1 MMTRFVDVV
10 INRPIEGPFTYS
22 IPKDLGDSVD
32 IGSCVEVSFGKKEVV
47 GYVVGFPS
55 NCEFKNVKPLLR
67 VLDKKASINDE
78 ILKLTKWI
86 ADYYYSTWGEAISA
100 AVPSVL
106 KRGPKKRRVKSQVS
120 CIKEPETEY
129 IDGSD
134 KHLDPTLEQKQALAS
149 IKKCIDDKIHKV
161 FLLHG
166 VTGSGKTEVY
176 LQSISHALDSG
187 YSSIILVPE
196 ISLTPQTVARF
207 KARFGERIAILHS
220 QLVGSK
226 RASEWERIV
235 SGEAQIVVGAR
246 SAIFAPLKNLGL
258 VVVDEEHENTYKQED
273 APRYHARE
281 VAIKRA
287 EISGAVVILGSATPS
302 LETFFLAEK
311 KRYTLVELPERI
323 DSKLLPEV
331 EIVDMREEL
340 TRSKKIPLLSQSLKE
355 WIRKDLAEDKQ
366 IILFLNRRGFS
377 TFISCRKCGYVLR
390 CKRCEVS
397 LTYHFHA
404 KQLICHHC
412 KFTMDPPTICP
423 ECNSSYVKYWGIGTE
438 KVESEIHRLF
448 PSAVISRMDTDSTH
462 KRGTHEKVLSK
473 FKAGK
478 IDVLVGTQ
486 MIAKGLDFP
495 KVTLVGVISADTALN
510 LPDFRS
516 GERTFNLLTQVAGR
530 AGRGDLGGRVII
542 QSYTPAHYAIQA
554 AKNHDYQSFYS
565 KEISYRKDL
574 GLPPFRHMACL
585 TFRGR
590 KDEKVFKF
598 SESCKDRLK
607 KKDRDKK
614 IEILG
619 PAPAPV
625 SKMRGMYR
633 WNLFLKT
640 EKAEDIVALLKETLG
655 NRRKEKGILTT
666 VDIDPS

>member
-1 MMTRFVDVV
+1 MAKFIDVV
-10 INRPIEGPFTYS
+10 INRPIEGPFTYN
-22 IPKDLGDSVD
+22 IPKELEGSVE
-32 IGSCVEVSFGKKEVV
+32 IGSCVEVSFGNKVVV
-47 GYVVGFPS
+47 GYVIGFPS
-55 NCEFKNVKPLLR
+55 DCEFKNVKPLLR
-67 VLDKKASINDE
+67 VLDKKAAINDE

-106 KRGPKKRRVKSQVS
+106 KRGPKKRRTKELKTQK
-120 CIKEPETEY
+120 IKEPEVEY
-129 IDGSD
+129 LDGSG
-134 KHLDPTLEQKQALAS
+134 KHLPPNHEQKQALAS

-226 RASEWERIV
+226 RIYEWERII
-235 SGEAQIVVGAR
+235 SGQAQIVVGAR

-273 APRYHARE
+273 VPRYHARE

-287 EISGAVVILGSATPS
+287 EISNAVVILGSATPS
-302 LETFFLAEK
+302 LESFYLAEK
-311 KRYTLVELPERI
+311 KSYTLVELPERI
-323 DSKLLPEV
+323 DSRLLPEV

-355 WIRKDLAEDKQ
+355 WIKKDLAEDKQ

-390 CKRCEVS
+390 CKRCDVS

-404 KQLICHHC
+404 KKLICHHC
-412 KFTMDPPTICP
+412 RFTMDPPTVCP

-438 KVESEIHRLF
+438 RVESEITRLF
-448 PSAVISRMDTDSTH
+448 PGAAISRMDTDSTH

-473 FKAGK
+473 FKEGK
-478 IDVLVGTQ
+478 IDILIGTQ

-554 AKNHDYQSFYS
+554 AKNHDYHSFYS
-565 KEISYRKDL
+565 KEISYREDL

-598 SESCKDRLK
+598 SESCKDRFK
-607 KKDRDKK
+607 KKDKDKK

-633 WNLFLKT
+633 WNLFLKA
-640 EKAEDIVALLKETLG
+640 EKTEDIAFLLREVLG
-655 NRRKEKGILTT
+655 NRRKEKGILVA
-666 VDIDPS
+666 VDIDPF